1 MSDLLLR
8 TSTPNCDATTR
19 GFVLSDAFC
28 VTGVYAPGPGVPVLR
43 EGTDLIVF
51 GPVPPNATVGARTAA
66 IRSDG
71 L

>member
-28 VTGVYAPGPGVPVLR
+28 VTGVYAPGPGVPLQVDGETPVAVLAPGDVQR
-43 EGTDLIVF
+43 RRLLEVC
-51 GPVPPNATVGARTAA
+51 
-66 IRSDG
+66 
-71 L
+71 